1 MQIRIG
7 EIGRILAGEE
17 SGHYV
22 KVLDDSKNTGGY
34 LILTAPAADMRQG
47 YDNWVESKDALA
59 LYFEESGWVIEW
71 LPE

>member
-22 KVLDDSKNTGGY
+22 KVLDDTENSGGY
-34 LILTAPAADMRQG
+34 LILTAPAADMLQG
-47 YDNWVESKDALA
+47 YDNWVESKDILA
-59 LYFEESGWVIEW
+59 RYFEESGWVIEW
-71 LPE
+71 LSE

>member
-17 SGHYV
+17 SGNYV
-22 KVLDDSKNTGGY
+22 KVLDDTENTGGY
-34 LILTAPAADMRQG
+34 LILTAPAIDMRHG

-59 LYFEESGWVIEW
+59 RYFEESGWTTEW
-71 LPE
+71 L